1 MTLAGLRA
9 VSDAWL
15 TIAGRRER
23 GFSLGRWDDAYVR
36 ASAVMTVED
45 AAGRVYAFANL
56 IPDGVSGEATIDL
69 MRRRPDA
76 PNGVMDYL
84 FVELFAHA
92 RTSGFARFSL
102 GMTPFAAVGTRP
114 GAPALERGLGLVSR
128 HFDRQFSVK
137 GLRAYKDK
145 FGPAWEPRYLV
156 YQSAAALPF
165 VVLALLRLTAGAPAD
180 RGAAGA
186 SAAPQPGPGSPGRLD
201 RAERGGGPPAGP
213 VPIRPVPSPPT
224 PAGRAARGSVTP
236 IRTPSGRGAD
246 GFSAACQEEGVA
258 TILAPRA
265 W

>member
-1 MTLAGLRA
+1 
-9 VSDAWL
+9 
-15 TIAGRRER
+15 
-23 GFSLGRWDDAYVR
+23 
-36 ASAVMTVED
+36 
-45 AAGRVYAFANL
+45 
-56 IPDGVSGEATIDL
+56 

-145 FGPAWEPRYLV
+145 FGRAWEPRYLV

-165 VVLALLRLTAGAPAD
+165 VVLALLRLTGAAPAD

-186 SAAPQPGPGSPGRLD
+186 SAAPQPGPGKPGGWIEPTR
-201 RAERGGGPPAGP
+201 RRTAGGAGADP
-213 VPIRPVPSPPT
+213 PVPSPPT

-246 GFSAACQEEGVA
+246 GFSAAC
-258 TILAPRA
+258 R
-265 W
+265 